1 MPWKE
6 TCAMEERAKFIADWL
21 YGEETMTDLC
31 ASFGVSRKTGYKWL
45 GRFRS
50 EGERGLADR
59 SRRPHRSGRMIDGDL
74 AAAILELRLCHP
86 TWGPKKL
93 RGRLMLDAP
102 QVGWPAAS
110 TIGDLLK
117 RHDLAGTR
125 RRRRG
130 TPAYGVPLTPGVEP
144 NDVWGADFKGW
155 FKTGNGARCEPVTV
169 SDLASRYL
177 LRCENVRR
185 PDSEHLRPI
194 FEAAFREYGLPRAI
208 RMDNGPPFASR
219 GVGGLTPLSV
229 WWLKLGI
236 RPERIDPGRPD
247 QNGRHERL
255 HRTLRHETACPA
267 AATLAGQQR
276 RFDRFRFEYNFVR
289 PHEAL
294 GQRPPAAVYAPSPRP
309 YPERLLEPVYGDDQ
323 PVRRVSSRG
332 TIMWRQHRIYVGT
345 ALVGEPV
352 ALVELATGDWLVRFF
367 DLDLGII
374 DHTTLT
380 LRTPVRKTRKPLRRR
395 RRPVDLMDNA
405 PALPTIPQPQQPQP
419 ET

>member
-1 MPWKE
+1 
-6 TCAMEERAKFIADWL
+6 
-21 YGEETMTDLC
+21 
-31 ASFGVSRKTGYKWL
+31 
-45 GRFRS
+45 
-50 EGERGLADR
+50 
-59 SRRPHRSGRMIDGDL
+59 
-74 AAAILELRLCHP
+74 
-86 TWGPKKL
+86 
-93 RGRLMLDAP
+93 
-102 QVGWPAAS
+102 
-110 TIGDLLK
+110 
-117 RHDLAGTR
+117 
-125 RRRRG
+125 
-130 TPAYGVPLTPGVEP
+130 VEP

-177 LRCENVRR
+177 VRCEQVRR

-194 FEAAFREYGLPRAI
+194 FEAAFKEHGLPVAI

-219 GVGGLTPLSV
+219 GLGGLTPLSV

-236 RPERIDPGRPD
+236 RPERIEPGRPD

-294 GQRPPAAVYAPSPRP
+294 GQRPPAAVYVPSPRP

-332 TIMWRQHRIYVGT
+332 TIMWRQQRIYVGT
-345 ALVGEPV
+345 TLVGEPV
-352 ALVELATGDWLVRFF
+352 ALIEMATGDWLVRFF

-374 DHTTLT
+374 DRATLT
-380 LRTPVRKTRKPLRRR
+380 
-395 RRPVDLMDNA
+395 
-405 PALPTIPQPQQPQP
+405 
-419 ET
+419 